1 MDLKG
6 KEGLK
11 EGLKER
17 LRRLKG
23 MGLRIDMT
31 RGESSEERL
40 DLSMGFLGVG
50 LGFMLILGLT
60 SFKSEEF

>member
-17 LRRLKG
+17 LKERLKSLKG

-31 RGESSEERL
+31 RGKPSEERL
-40 DLSMGFLGVG
+40 DLSMGFLEGV
-50 LGFMLILGLT
+50 
-60 SFKSEEF
+60 

>member
-17 LRRLKG
+17 LRILKG
-23 MGLRIDMT
+23 MGLRIDLAE
-31 RGESSEERL
+31 G
-40 DLSMGFLGVG
+40 
-50 LGFMLILGLT
+50 
-60 SFKSEEF
+60 